1 MGIIG
6 SRHQARQVAL
16 QALYELDCT
25 GHSVPE
31 VLTQRLQQ
39 EALPD
44 DMRPFVYQLV
54 NGVLLH
60 RQQLD
65 DLIQEYAPEWPVD
78 QMAIID
84 RNILRMSIY
93 EIAISKS
100 APLRVVINEAVELA
114 KDYGAETAPRFVNG
128 VLGSL
133 AAKEDVIAQLF
144 SSQDIEA
151 DV

>member
-1 MGIIG
+1 MIG
-6 SRHQARQVAL
+6 ARHQARQIAL

-25 GHSVPE
+25 SHSVPE
-31 VLTQRLQQ
+31 VLMQRLKT

-44 DMRPFVYQLV
+44 DVRPFVYQLV

-60 RQQLD
+60 RQRLD
-65 DLIQEYAPEWPVD
+65 SIIQEFAPEWPVD

-93 EIAISKS
+93 EIAVSKT

-114 KDYGAETAPRFVNG
+114 KDYGADTAPRFVNG

-133 AAKEDVIAQLF
+133 EVKEDAVIQLF
-144 SSQDIEA
+144 ANLDVEA